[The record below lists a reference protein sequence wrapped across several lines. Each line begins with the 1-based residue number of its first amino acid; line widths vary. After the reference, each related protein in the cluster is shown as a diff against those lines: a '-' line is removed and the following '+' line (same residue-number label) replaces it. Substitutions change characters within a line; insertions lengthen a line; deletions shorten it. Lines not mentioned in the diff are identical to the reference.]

1 MLGSAVKPGRT
12 ETVIQERMVV
22 AVTSVRPLEVIDM
35 VMRVSRR
42 SSALSEMSAWSGRTM
57 HLHFTYRCQVS

>member
-1 MLGSAVKPGRT
+1 MLGSAVKPGKIEIVIRVRT
-12 ETVIQERMVV
+12 V
-22 AVTSVRPLEVIDM
+22 AVVTSVRPLAAIDM
-35 VMRVSRR
+35 AMRVSRR